1 MIAFG
6 VHINNNNN
14 VMFVVRSVG
23 RGGRRAARD
32 LLRRSIFHE
41 NDRKECKSPAAA
53 ATADGRPDARGCARL
68 RHRPIDLRYS
78 ACHVIIMYIIYY
90 IDTYYRIIILL
101 YIRSTIY
108 GCRKCAL
115 RTNVCFSFATMYLN
129 NKYAQHKTFWC
140 AYSKYIIVGI
150 I

>member
-6 VHINNNNN
+6 VHINNNN

-53 ATADGRPDARGCARL
+53 TADGRPDARGCARL

-90 IDTYYRIIILL
+90 IDIRITVLL
-101 YIRSTIY
+101 YTFNY

-129 NKYAQHKTFWC
+129 NIIYAQHKTFWC

-150 I
+150 V